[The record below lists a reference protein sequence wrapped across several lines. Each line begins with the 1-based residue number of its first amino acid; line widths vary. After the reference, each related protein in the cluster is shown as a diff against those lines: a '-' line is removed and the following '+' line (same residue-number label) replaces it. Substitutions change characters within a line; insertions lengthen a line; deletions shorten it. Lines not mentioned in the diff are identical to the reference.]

1 MIMSERKSSKKK
13 ANLKPAEIIAIQ
25 DLVLEY
31 VLSNQWKDYQG
42 FSRELSERILESRP
56 KTEEDLISCVRGFAH
71 PFYSFTSVHKK
82 EFLRRFPSKQMMHRL
97 SNLPKQQEA
106 RETVVV
112 VTPSPKPRLS
122 HVVLTQIF
130 PYLEEVNIEEAKRF
144 VGRLDMPERIIQDTL
159 RTALRERG
167 ATNITERRSD
177 TALEVA
183 DLEDFS
189 LKIGQQCYSFV
200 SVVKGYNS
208 LKRRHVR
215 WEDVAHQI
223 TKAYQG
229 TQPNHV
235 LLVLAKD
242 PVDNLVTQLVSYG
255 ISVGN
260 RNLVILIDPIN
271 LARFLHIR
279 GML

>member
-1 MIMSERKSSKKK
+1 MSEQKSPKKK
-13 ANLKPAEIIAIQ
+13 ASLKPDEIIAIQ

-42 FSRELSERILESRP
+42 FARELSERILENRP
-56 KTEEDLISCVRGFAH
+56 KTEEDLIGCLRGFAH
-71 PFYSFTSVHKK
+71 PFYSFNSSPKE
-82 EFLRRFPSKQMMHRL
+82 EFLQRFPLQQVVHRL
-97 SNLPKQQEA
+97 SNMPAQQKA
-106 RETVVV
+106 RETLVVI
-112 VTPSPKPRLS
+112 PSPKPKPS
-122 HVVLTQIF
+122 HVILAEIF
-130 PYLEEVNIEEAKRF
+130 PKIEEVNVEEAKRL
-144 VGRLDMPERIIQDTL
+144 VGKLDMPERLIQDAL

-167 ATNITERRSD
+167 ATNITERKSD
-177 TALEVA
+177 TSLEVA

-189 LKIGQQCYSFV
+189 LKIGRQCYSFT
-200 SVVKGYNS
+200 SVVKGYDS

-215 WEDVAHQI
+215 WEDIAHQI

-242 PVDNLVTQLVSYG
+242 PVDGLVTQLVSYG

-260 RNLVILIDPIN
+260 RNMVILIDPIN

-279 GML
+279 GMF